1 MPEID
6 GESSAYM
13 LIEAVGE
20 SELAEAVDLLKD
32 IADQKDL
39 LVIEPVRN

>member
-1 MPEID
+1 
-6 GESSAYM
+6 M

-20 SELAEAVDLLKD
+20 SELAEAVDLLKE
-32 IADQKDL
+32 IADRKDL

>member
-1 MPEID
+1 
-6 GESSAYM
+6 M
-13 LIEAVGE
+13 LIEAVGKA
-20 SELAEAVDLLKD
+20 ELAEAVDLLKK